1 MKASSMHSGGLDG
14 HTGNVHCVL
23 ILYQKNK
30 EKTVNFKPYVFLGN
44 DYLLLVVATN
54 GALTADMYSV

>member
-1 MKASSMHSGGLDG
+1 MDTLGMYTVYSYCIGK
-14 HTGNVHCVL
+14 
-23 ILYQKNK
+23 K

-44 DYLLLVVATN
+44 DYLLVVATK